1 MADGRIIIDTSIDTT
16 QAEKDAKSLKS
27 QAASLAAVYRKQ
39 GMSMSDAMKRA
50 WSEIER
56 TTKSGAK
63 NSRRTINK
71 EFSGAAADLKSTMTT
86 IGHTLMSAIGTVSFV
101 TLAKECIELGSA
113 VEEVQNVVD
122 TAFGAMAYKME
133 EFADKA
139 ITSYGISQ
147 LAAKQTGSNYMA
159 MARGMGIAED
169 AASDMAI
176 ALTGLSADVA
186 SFYNITQDE
195 AATKLKSVFTGETE
209 TLKDLGV
216 VMTQT
221 NLEQYALTKGIKK
234 NISAMTQAEIT
245 TLRYHYVLD
254 SLDIA
259 SGDFVRTQDSWAN
272 QTRILSEQM
281 KQLGANVGTIMTTV
295 LLPAVKGLN
304 EIVSSLV
311 TATNEV
317 VRAINVIKGNTS
329 QNKTTSSSASD
340 AADAEYE
347 LADGIEAA
355 AEAAEKSRAGF
366 DELNVLQ
373 ANTADTAAA
382 AGNSVSSTTSSSAE
396 VGNIDTPD
404 WAKSLSETIMSLG
417 VTINDVVFEWED
429 LSGEQIAKKVITG
442 LAGLVGAG
450 LGFMIGGAPGAV
462 KGSLLGVELGLI
474 VSGII
479 FDGDGSISEEEI
491 IKSLVVALGT
501 IGGGIIGFSF
511 GGPAGAA
518 IGATVGLGLSLA
530 LSQVSFDGDGLIGK
544 NEFLKVLVSALN
556 GILGGVIGFFLGGP
570 LGAAIGAVIGFGLTF
585 ALTDIDFGGNDSK
598 EGGFLDGIFA
608 PPDEDNGGGF
618 IDTVKKKVSDLGEW
632 ADEKFQDIS
641 DAISVWFSK
650 AEEGSEEE
658 YVKPTQTSMNKLGDK
673 ISSIFE
679 VTSDD
684 IANNFSAANR
694 SINTGFTQPT
704 KTGMTGLSGW
714 ITEKIGSSCA
724 GVVTD
729 FVSANKGVSTGFTD
743 PTKTGVTGLGDWIA
757 EKLGLTCA
765 GVISDFSVANRS
777 IDIGFTQP
785 TKSGMTGLGS
795 WIAEKLGL
803 SSDKVVSDFNVAN
816 RSVNTGF
823 TSPTKSGMASL
834 SDWISQ
840 KLGLSC
846 SSITNDFSRANSDLN
861 TGFTVPTRRS
871 FETTGKLIAG
881 VFSDSKDGVMKDWKN
896 LSPWFERDVFTPLGG
911 GFKGMVNKNILLL
924 NALLSGITKGVNG
937 VIEALNR
944 FKIKLPNWK
953 ALGDMAGGTLGFNI
967 QTMTAP
973 QIPYLAQGTV
983 IPPNQEFLAVLGDQ
997 KHGTNIE
1004 APLSTIQEA
1013 VAVVMEDM
1021 IQSNIAGQEAILMVL
1036 KNILEA
1042 VLGIEIGDD
1051 KIANAVSRYNMKIAV
1066 VKGG

>member
-1 MADGRIIIDTSIDTT
+1 MADGKIIIDAKIDTS
-16 QAEKDAKSLKS
+16 QASQGAKSLKS
-27 QAASLAAVYRKQ
+27 QAATIAAVYRKQ
-39 GMSMSDAMKRA
+39 GMSMSDAMKKA

-63 NSRRTINK
+63 NTRHTISK
-71 EFSGAAADLKSTMTT
+71 EFEGAAADLKSTISG
-86 IGHTLMSAIGTVSFV
+86 IGSMLMSVISTVSFIS
-101 TLAKECIELGSA
+101 LAKECIELGSA

-122 TAFGAMAYKME
+122 TAFGSMDYKME

-147 LAAKQTGSNYMA
+147 LAAKKTGSNYMA

-186 SFYNITQDE
+186 SFYNIAQEE
-195 AATKLKSVFTGETE
+195 AYTKLKSVFTGETE

-234 NISAMTQAEIT
+234 EISTMTQAELT
-245 TLRYHYVLD
+245 TLRYNFVLN
-254 SLDIA
+254 SLNMA

-272 QTRILSEQM
+272 QTRILSEQI
-281 KQLGANVGTIMTTV
+281 KQLGANVGTILTTV
-295 LLPAVKGLN
+295 LLPAVKSLN

-317 VRAINVIKGNTS
+317 VSAINILKGSTDN
-329 QNKTTSSSASD
+329 NKAVSSSASD

-355 AEAAEKSRAGF
+355 AEAAKRSRAGF

-373 ANTADTAAA
+373 AETTD
-382 AGNSVSSTTSSSAE
+382 VSSSLVGTGTSSSGSSGSE
-396 VGNIDTPD
+396 NNGSDDIPD
-404 WAKSLSETIMSLG
+404 WARSLSKTIMSLG
-417 VTINDVVFEWED
+417 VTISDVFFEWED
-429 LSGEQIAKKVITG
+429 LSGEQIAEKVITG
-442 LAGLVGAG
+442 LAGIAGAG
-450 LGFMIGGAPGAV
+450 LGFMIGGVPGAV
-462 KGSLLGVELGLI
+462 KGTLLGVELGVIL
-474 VSGII
+474 SSII

-491 IKSLVVALGT
+491 IKSLVATLGA
-501 IGGGIIGFSF
+501 IGGGIIGFTL

-530 LSQVSFDGDGLIGK
+530 MSKVSFDGDGLISK
-544 NEFLKVLVSALN
+544 NEFLKTLVSALN
-556 GILGGVIGFFLGGP
+556 AILGGVIGFFVGGP

-585 ALTDIDFGGNDSK
+585 ALADIDFGGNGSA
-598 EGGFLDGIFA
+598 GQGFLDDILTS
-608 PPDEDNGGGF
+608 DQDTGGF
-618 IDTVKKKVSDLGEW
+618 VDTVKKKISDLGEW
-632 ADEKFQDIS
+632 VDKKFRGIS
-641 DAISVWFSK
+641 DTISGWFSK
-650 AEEGSEEE
+650 AGDESEQE
-658 YVKPTQTSMNKLGDK
+658 YVKPTQTSMNKLGDN
-673 ISSIFE
+673 ISGRFK
-679 VTSDD
+679 VTSND
-684 IANNFSAANR
+684 IASDFSAANR
-694 SINTGFTQPT
+694 SIDSGFTQQ
-704 KTGMTGLSGW
+704 
-714 ITEKIGSSCA
+714 
-724 GVVTD
+724 
-729 FVSANKGVSTGFTD
+729 
-743 PTKTGVTGLGDWIA
+743 TKTGVTGLSSWIN

-765 GVISDFSVANRS
+765 GVISDFVSAN
-777 IDIGFTQP
+777 
-785 TKSGMTGLGS
+785 SG
-795 WIAEKLGL
+795 
-803 SSDKVVSDFNVAN
+803 VS
-816 RSVNTGF
+816 TGF
-823 TSPTKSGMASL
+823 TNPTKTGIAGL
-834 SDWISQ
+834 SNWISE

-846 SSITNDFSRANSDLN
+846 SDVVSVFNTASRNVSTGFTDPTKRSMTNLGDSVAQKLGLTCRNITNDFGKANSDLN
-861 TGFTVPTRRS
+861 TEFTLPTRRG
-871 FETTGKLIAG
+871 FEVTGELITG

-896 LSPWFERDVFTPLGG
+896 LSPWFERDVFAPLEG
-911 GFKGMVNKNILLL
+911 GFKGMVNRNILLL
-924 NALLSGITKGVNG
+924 NALLGGITKGVNG

-967 QTMTAP
+967 RTMTAP

-1013 VAVVMEDM
+1013 VALVMEDM
-1021 IQSNIAGQEAILMVL
+1021 IQSNIAGHEAMLAVL
-1036 KNILEA
+1036 QDILEA
-1042 VLGIEIGDD
+1042 VLGIRIGDEV
-1051 KIANAVSRYNMKIAV
+1051 IAQAVSRYNTKMAV